1 MTTALHPKGT
11 NAKILLTSVF
21 GPFGQDDEYGSR
33 AINPM
38 ELYHNQVTRE
48 QGPFSLRMHHR
59 SWGLM
64 LIQENLSASS
74 TLLDFPDRAR
84 FIQEIRIKDYDIVG
98 ISGIIVNVGK
108 VQELCR
114 LVRLHSP
121 TSTIVVGG
129 HVAAIPGVEQ
139 LLDADHIVK
148 GEGVRWFRGFLGE
161 PLNRPIKHP
170 VIPSSFGFRIMGIRA
185 PAGGGNRA
193 ATIIP
198 SVGCPMGCD
207 FCTTSDFFG
216 GKGKFVNFYQRGKEV
231 FQVMCEAEDQLGVSS
246 FFIMDENFLLYK
258 KRALELHQ
266 HMKTHGKAWS
276 LYVFSSA
283 NAIAKYSM
291 RELIDLGIR
300 WIWLGLESPNSDYKK
315 LKGIDTQKLTKELQE
330 HGISVLGSTIVG
342 LPHHTPENISQELS
356 HAIDHDV
363 DFHQFM
369 LYTPMPGTQLYIRMK
384 KEDRILDNLNLA
396 DIHGQDKFNFQ
407 HPAISREASKEIL
420 DDAFRRDYDCNGPSL
435 YRLIRTKFN
444 GWVRYHDDA
453 DPRIR
458 AMEAI
463 QKRGFYGFGI
473 ALWVM
478 EHYLRSSHPSV
489 SQQIRALRLD
499 VEREMG
505 GFRAL
510 INKALGPIL
519 LWIAQREGR
528 RFPKGRRLEPRTFL
542 NRVQSESQKRSYSK
556 LPKHI
561 LHLSQEE
568 M

>member
-1 MTTALHPKGT
+1 MPTAQHPKGSD
-11 NAKILLTSVF
+11 AIVLLTSVF
-21 GPFGQDDEYGSR
+21 GPFGQDDDYGSR

-74 TLLDFPDRAR
+74 TLLDFPTRAR
-84 FIQEIRIKDYDIVG
+84 FIQELRIKHYDIVG

-121 TSTIVVGG
+121 GSTIVVGG
-129 HVAAIPGVEQ
+129 HVTAIPGVER

-148 GEGVRWFRGFLGE
+148 GEGIRWFQTFLGE
-161 PLNRPIKHP
+161 TPNRPIKHP
-170 VIPSSFGFRIMGIRA
+170 VIPSSFGFRLMGIRL
-185 PAGGGNRA
+185 PSGGGNRA

-216 GKGKFVNFYQRGKEV
+216 GKGKFVNFYQRGEEI
-231 FQVMCEAEDQLGVSS
+231 FQVMCEAEEQLSVSS

-258 KRALELHQ
+258 KRALELHH

-283 NAIAKYSM
+283 NAIAKYTM
-291 RELIDLGIR
+291 RELVDLGVR
-300 WIWLGLESPNSDYKK
+300 WIWLGLESPNSDYQK
-315 LKGIDTQKLTKELQE
+315 LKGTDTKTLTKELQE

-356 HAIDHDV
+356 HAIDHNV

-369 LYTPMPGTQLYIRMK
+369 LYTPMPGTQLYGRMK
-384 KEDRILDNLNLA
+384 KEKRLLEGLNLA

-407 HPAISREASKEIL
+407 HPAISRELSKEIL
-420 DDAFRRDYDCNGPSL
+420 DDAFRRDYDRNGPSL

-444 GWVRYHDDA
+444 GWLRYRDDT

-458 AMEAI
+458 AMAAI
-463 QKRGFYGFGI
+463 EKQGFYGYGI

-478 EHYLRSSHPSV
+478 EHYLGASHPLIGK
-489 SQQIRALRLD
+489 QIRTLRLD
-499 VEREMG
+499 IEREMG
-505 GFRAL
+505 GLRSL
-510 INKALGPIL
+510 INKTFGPIL
-519 LWIAQREGR
+519 LWITLREGR

-542 NRVQSESQKRSYSK
+542 NRVQSESQKQSDPK

-561 LHLSQEE
+561 VHLSQEN